1 MVAGDDVVHEIC
13 RVQWGKRTLFDILAL
28 TDRRIVLLGKGVI
41 RSKSEDYPLS
51 RVSSISVRKKML
63 STAVEFSS
71 SGAKRSVSVLD
82 ARGADGL
89 VLKARQ
95 LIAASGGTPAQVV
108 AAPAAPDPMG
118 QLAQLVLQP

>member
-41 RSKSEDYPLS
+41 RSESEDYPLS

-63 STAVEFSS
+63 STAVQPRRNQFSS
-71 SGAKRSVSVLD
+71 RTICPGGSSNRGRPVMVRIRSRACCT
-82 ARGADGL
+82 ARREGQRPRNVRCADWG
-89 VLKARQ
+89 VRPR
-95 LIAASGGTPAQVV
+95 TNRW
-108 AAPAAPDPMG
+108 
-118 QLAQLVLQP
+118 